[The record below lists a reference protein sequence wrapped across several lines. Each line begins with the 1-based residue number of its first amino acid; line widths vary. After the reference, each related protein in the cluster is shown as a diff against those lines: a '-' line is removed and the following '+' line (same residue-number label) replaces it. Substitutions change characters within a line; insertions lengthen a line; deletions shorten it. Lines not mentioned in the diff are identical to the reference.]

1 MSRLALILS
10 LAVLASAARAE
21 LLPNDYEKMGYTQA
35 LEAIR
40 AQPDRHVLLYFG
52 METFCPPCNYTRGL
66 LTGGTLKSMYKPA
79 YIVVLVDLR
88 QPGEDGRKAIEKHKV
103 RWAPTLVFLD
113 AKGKVV
119 ARANKGYRNEREA
132 ILTHEYVSR
141 KLYARAD
148 LDAYVKANFN
158 ARGEERAVPE
168 RAAAVASG
176 AAPDD
181 RPRLRDILEKD
192 AAHLPREALLQLLPG
207 KRMEKENQDWF
218 LTMALEPSGIARATG
233 QRKDGK
239 AKMKGDGKWYVTKK
253 GKLCVEVKAG
263 GADETWCRHVFRAG
277 DNYYYATKDRRPD
290 RVAYRFTLE
299 KS

>member
-1 MSRLALILS
+1 MMRIAAFLVLFLA
-10 LAVLASAARAE
+10 ASALRAE
-21 LLPNDYEKMGYTQA
+21 LLPDDYEKMDYPKA

-40 AQPDRHVLLYFG
+40 QQPDRHVMIYFG
-52 METFCPPCNYTRGL
+52 LETFCPPCNYTRGL
-66 LTGGTLKSMYKPA
+66 LTGGTLKSLYKPS
-79 YIVVLVDLR
+79 YLVVPVDLR
-88 QPGEDGRKAIEKHKV
+88 RPGEGGRKAVERFKV
-103 RWAPTLVFLD
+103 NWAPTLVFLD
-113 AKGKVV
+113 SSGKMV
-119 ARANKGYRNEREA
+119 ARVPKGYRNEREA

-148 LDAYVKANFN
+148 LDAYVKANFD
-158 ARGEERAVPE
+158 AKGDQRTVPE
-168 RAAAVASG
+168 KAVAGG
-176 AAPDD
+176 AAPDG
-181 RPRLRDILEKD
+181 RPRLKDILAKD
-192 AAHLPREALLQLLPG
+192 ASHLSRDELAQLLPG
-207 KRMEKENQDWF
+207 KRMEKESDDWF
-218 LTMALEPSGIARATG
+218 LTMALEPGGTARATG

-253 GKLCVEVKAG
+253 GKMCVEVKAG